1 MMIDYLESI
10 DRSIVLAINGWHSPI
25 MDEIMWTIS
34 GKTIWIPLYV
44 LLIMLYYRRE
54 TFKKTLIFLLSA
66 ILVVG
71 LADLISAKLIKE
83 LVLRARPSHN
93 LLLTDKLHFYR
104 FVNGDY
110 YKGGEYGFVSSHAA
124 NFFGLFTFVSLV
136 LRYYYK
142 KVTLILMI
150 VATLVCFSRIY
161 LGVHYL
167 SDIIFGGLLGAL
179 IAYLIYRFIFIAI
192 IKKEFIKQ

>member
-54 TFKKTLIFLLSA
+54 TFKNTLIFLLSA

-93 LLLTDKLHFYR
+93 LFY
-104 FVNGDY
+104 
-110 YKGGEYGFVSSHAA
+110 
-124 NFFGLFTFVSLV
+124 
-136 LRYYYK
+136 
-142 KVTLILMI
+142 
-150 VATLVCFSRIY
+150 
-161 LGVHYL
+161 
-167 SDIIFGGLLGAL
+167 
-179 IAYLIYRFIFIAI
+179 
-192 IKKEFIKQ
+192 